1 MLEIKNTEITN
12 YEDEQ
17 KARGTGQLKSRKEL
31 NTKNFYD
38 KVYNKFKTN
47 NQLYLDDKM
56 WTTAATR
63 GELDNLIY
71 LLNENKTEN
80 EGLEALKSWGMGVD
94 YDTYMLA
101 LSIPTLDN
109 EKKKTR
115 LNEAGDYSFGDLTDQ
130 EWAKKVLEATNNKYQ
145 AEYVEKNKENMD
157 WWQKAG
163 AGIVSFVG
171 HIATGIV
178 GDAQNAFNLGE
189 GIYNFVTGGDF
200 LEAWADDDD
209 EFLANVY
216 EQMKYAMWELDRV
229 TMPWVDGTKYGYKC

>member
-1 MLEIKNTEITN
+1 
-12 YEDEQ
+12 
-17 KARGTGQLKSRKEL
+17 
-31 NTKNFYD
+31 
-38 KVYNKFKTN
+38 
-47 NQLYLDDKM
+47 M

-130 EWAKKVLEATNNKYQ
+130 EWAKKVLEATNNNYQ
-145 AEYVEKNKENMD
+145 AEYIEKNKENME

-178 GDAQNAFNLGE
+178 GAAQNAFNLGE

-229 TMPWVDGTKYGYKC
+229 TMPWVDAVKAN